1 MECMALVS
9 RGIEDVACMEIAEIT
24 GAKCRQEEG
33 CALFSAKKIE
43 DLFRISYSAQSI
55 SCAILLL
62 SSFEFKTFD
71 NIPDKIKKVSI
82 PSKPKIK
89 KFVVKCQREGSHD
102 FSSTDVEKELIKHIE
117 KKLDAKHD
125 FREFELVFFCYIC
138 SNKFYFGIDFAG
150 FELQKRQYKIYAQ
163 SSSLRCTIAYALARL
178 SGFKKGESLLDPFAG
193 DGIILIESALYSSG
207 ISPNLYNK
215 DKFLFTRLK
224 DFPKSKKL
232 LENLD
237 KNPSARSK
245 IIGFD
250 SAFRHIDYT
259 RKNAKIAGVHD
270 LVELS
275 RVEMEWLDVKFRG
288 KSIDRIVTK
297 LPSSIKAANGKLLNE
312 FFYQSEF
319 VLKDKGTIALITHYP
334 DMAREAASKKGFKI
348 LEERKVRSGQ
358 QELWIMVLNKAQL
371 IGNILIY

>member
-9 RGIEDVACMEIAEIT
+9 RGIEDVACTEIAEII

-33 CALFSAKKIE
+33 CVLFSAKKIE
-43 DLFRISYSAQSI
+43 DIFKISYRAQSI
-55 SCAILLL
+55 SRAILLL
-62 SSFEFKTFD
+62 DRFEFKAFED
-71 NIPDKIKKVSI
+71 ISDKIKRI
-82 PSKPKIK
+82 PIPLKPKIRT
-89 KFVVKCQREGSHD
+89 FAVKCKREGSHD
-102 FSSTDVEKELIKHIE
+102 FLSIDIEKELAKHIE
-117 KKLDAKHD
+117 KKTGAKQD
-125 FREFELVFFCYIC
+125 FRECELMFFCYIL
-138 SNKFYFGIDFAG
+138 SSKFYFGIDFAG
-150 FELQKRQYKIYAQ
+150 LELHKRQYKIYAQ

-207 ISPNLYNK
+207 ISPNFYSK

-224 DFPKSKKL
+224 DFSKSKKF
-232 LENLD
+232 LEKID
-237 KNPSARSK
+237 KKPSAKFK

-250 SAFRHIDYT
+250 SAFNHIDYT

-270 LVELS
+270 VVELS
-275 RVEMEWLDVKFRG
+275 RVEMEWLDVKFKG

-297 LPSSIKAANGKLLNE
+297 LPSGIKAANDKLLSE

-334 DMAREAASKKGFKI
+334 NMVKEAASKKGFKV
-348 LEERKVRSGQ
+348 LDERKVWSGQ
-358 QELWIMVLNKAQL
+358 QELWILVFNKKITL
-371 IGNILIY
+371 